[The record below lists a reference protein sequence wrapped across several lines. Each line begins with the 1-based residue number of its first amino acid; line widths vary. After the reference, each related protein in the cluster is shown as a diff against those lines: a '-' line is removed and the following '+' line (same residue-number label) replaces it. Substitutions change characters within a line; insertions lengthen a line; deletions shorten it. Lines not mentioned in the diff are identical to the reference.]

1 MPKSDIFPLLNV
13 TQILGQLV
21 QIFLS
26 EQSKTISTKLR
37 FNIISRFTLL
47 IARYSET
54 LRFHLDTDQ
63 VLMLLLVWST
73 FCNQFAT
80 GVFEK
85 VTHESLIFVVFI
97 NVALYGIMS
106 LVCASI
112 ARLPLFALDPGTC
125 EAGNHPKRFN
135 RFRIWLGGVRFNRKE
150 TAAICFCG
158 AAKGSTILYTQNMP

>member
-1 MPKSDIFPLLNV
+1 MPTK

-21 QIFLS
+21 QIIWPD
-26 EQSKTISTKLR
+26 QSKMIGTKLR
-37 FNIISRFTLL
+37 FNIIGGFVTVVALYL
-47 IARYSET
+47 EV
-54 LRFHLDTDQ
+54 LQLHLPGQ

-85 VTHESLIFVVFI
+85 VTHESVIFIAFI
-97 NVALYGIMS
+97 NVALYGFMS

-112 ARLPLFALDPGTC
+112 ARLPWLALDRGIN
-125 EAGNHPKRFN
+125 EARELPKGLT
-135 RFRIWLGGVRFNRKE
+135 RFRMWLGDVRFDRKE

-158 AAKGSTILYTQNMP
+158 AAKGSFT